1 MFMTPLKVVAEWLEK
16 VKLARPKLDGKSI
29 CPFARMPS
37 VVVLDKISEDKVL
50 PTTQITIYIEDSINS
65 TFDEL
70 HLLCRKLAR
79 KHKHFIFLPDHPHRK
94 NYVKGLE
101 TGNGHLPVIIV
112 QTKKELRTARGLLEK
127 TNYYD
132 YWDEEYL
139 EEIKSY
145 GI

>member
-1 MFMTPLKVVAEWLEK
+1 
-16 VKLARPKLDGKSI
+16 
-29 CPFARMPS
+29 
-37 VVVLDKISEDKVL
+37 
-50 PTTQITIYIEDSINS
+50 
-65 TFDEL
+65 
-70 HLLCRKLAR
+70 
-79 KHKHFIFLPDHPHRK
+79 
-94 NYVKGLE
+94 VKGLE